1 MSKHVTYATWDDCPH
16 LSAETKAE
24 LLASIPPYQ
33 RDARTKGIP
42 QLGSGAIYPVPESD
56 IVVPDFELPAHYP
69 RGYGLDVGWERTA
82 GIWGALNRETDC
94 VYLYSEHYRG
104 HAEPIVHAAAVKSRG
119 DWVPGL
125 IDPAANGRSQVD
137 GQRLFVL
144 YCALGL
150 KIQNAENAREAG
162 IHEVWMRLSTGRLKV
177 FASCRNW
184 LMEFRIFMRDEKGRI
199 QDEQKFH
206 LMAATRYLI
215 LGGVPKFI
223 VKPVPKKEPT
233 SSGSK
238 GIKWG

>member
-1 MSKHVTYATWDDCPH
+1 MSKAVIYAEWKDVPH
-16 LSAETKAE
+16 LSPETQAE

-33 RDARTKGIP
+33 RDARSKGIP

-82 GIWGALNRETDC
+82 GIWGALDRETDC

-104 HAEPIVHAAAVKSRG
+104 HAEPIVHSAAIKARG
-119 DWVPGL
+119 EWVPGF

-137 GQRLFVL
+137 GQRLFAL
-144 YCALGL
+144 YRAMGL
-150 KIQNAENAREAG
+150 QIRNAANAREAG

-199 QDEQKFH
+199 MDESKFH
-206 LMAATRYLI
+206 LMASTRYL
-215 LGGVPKFI
+215 LLNSVDKFK
-223 VKPVPKKEPT
+223 VKPAPKKDSISRPT
-233 SSGSK
+233 
-238 GIKWG
+238 GIVWG